1 MKVLDL
7 LFSAVR
13 SVNLIILYEK
23 GMIHKEE
30 YDVTYD
36 VTYVFIKYKLSLV
49 FLCPH
54 FVLTM

>member
-7 LFSAVR
+7 VFSAVK

-36 VTYVFIKYKLSLV
+36 MTYVFIK
-49 FLCPH
+49 
-54 FVLTM
+54 